1 MNLNVVVSDGTIVTA
16 QVNKYSNTLND
27 LIAKVNEE
35 RSNKITV
42 TLIVINGNPVK
53 SDEFSKTLS
62 NWELDDGQNIT
73 ISEYYDGGFFYR
85 LIINFFNCIS
95 INYI

>member
-1 MNLNVVVSDGTIVTA
+1 MKLNVVVYDGTIVTV

-35 RSNKITV
+35 RSNKLAV
-42 TLIVINGNPVK
+42 SLIVINGNPVK

-85 LIINFFNCIS
+85 LI
-95 INYI
+95 

>member
-1 MNLNVVVSDGTIVTA
+1 MKLNVVVYDGTIVTV

-42 TLIVINGNPVK
+42 SLIAINGNVVT

-62 NWELDDGQNIT
+62 NWELDDGDNIH
-73 ISEYYDGGFFYR
+73 IGQYYG
-85 LIINFFNCIS
+85 
-95 INYI
+95 

>member
-1 MNLNVVVSDGTIVTA
+1 MSMNLNVVVSDGTIVTA

-42 TLIVINGNPVK
+42 TLIVINGTPVK
-53 SDEFSKTLS
+53 ADEFSKTLS

-85 LIINFFNCIS
+85 LI
-95 INYI
+95 

>member
-1 MNLNVVVSDGTIVTA
+1 MSINLNVVVSDGTIISA

-27 LIAKVNEE
+27 LIDKVNKE
-35 RSNKITV
+35 RTNKITV

-62 NWELDDGQNIT
+62 NWELDDGQNIN
-73 ISEYYDGGFFYR
+73 ISEYYDGGFFFR
-85 LIINFFNCIS
+85 
-95 INYI
+95 

>member
-1 MNLNVVVSDGTIVTA
+1 MSMNLNVVVSDGTIVTA

-42 TLIVINGNPVK
+42 TLIVINGTPVK

-62 NWELDDGQNIT
+62 NWELDDGQNIN
-73 ISEYYDGGFFYR
+73 IS
-85 LIINFFNCIS
+85 
-95 INYI
+95 

>member
-1 MNLNVVVSDGTIVTA
+1 MSMNLNVVVSDGTIISA
-16 QVNKYSNTLND
+16 QVNKFSNTLND
-27 LIAKVNEE
+27 LIDQVNKE
-35 RSNKITV
+35 RTSKITV

-85 LIINFFNCIS
+85 
-95 INYI
+95 

>member
-1 MNLNVVVSDGTIVTA
+1 MNLNIILRDGTIVTA

-42 TLIVINGNPVK
+42 TLIVINGTPVK
-53 SDEFSKTLS
+53 ADEFSKTLS

-85 LIINFFNCIS
+85 LI
-95 INYI
+95 

>member
-1 MNLNVVVSDGTIVTA
+1 MNLNIILRDGTIVTA

-35 RSNKITV
+35 RSNKISV
-42 TLIVINGNPVK
+42 SLIVINGTPVR

-62 NWELDDGQNIT
+62 NWELDDGQNIN
-73 ISEYYDGGFFYR
+73 ISQYYNGGFFYR
-85 LIINFFNCIS
+85 LI
-95 INYI
+95 

>member
-1 MNLNVVVSDGTIVTA
+1 MNWNVVVSDWKIATA

-42 TLIVINGNPVK
+42 TLIEINGNPVK

-62 NWELDDGQNIT
+62 NWELDDGQNIN

-85 LIINFFNCIS
+85 LI
-95 INYI
+95 

>member
-1 MNLNVVVSDGTIVTA
+1 MSMNLNVVVSDGTIVTA
-16 QVNKYSNTLND
+16 QVNKYTNTLND

-42 TLIVINGNPVK
+42 TLIVINGTPVK

-62 NWELDDGQNIT
+62 NWELDDGHCIN

-85 LIINFFNCIS
+85 LI
-95 INYI
+95 

>member
-1 MNLNVVVSDGTIVTA
+1 MSMNLNVVVSDGTIVTA

-42 TLIVINGNPVK
+42 TLIVINGTPVK

-62 NWELDDGQNIT
+62 NWELDDGQNIN
-73 ISEYYDGGFFYR
+73 ISEYYDG
-85 LIINFFNCIS
+85 
-95 INYI
+95 